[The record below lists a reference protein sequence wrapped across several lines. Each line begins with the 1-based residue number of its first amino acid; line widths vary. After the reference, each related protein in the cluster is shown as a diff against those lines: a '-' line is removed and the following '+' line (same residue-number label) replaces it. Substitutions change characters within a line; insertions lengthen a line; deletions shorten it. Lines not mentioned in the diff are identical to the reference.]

1 MRQVLSF
8 LLIILFFTFSCTKL
22 KSVQEVSENSD
33 SLKVSSDRIVNT
45 ITETLNPI
53 AKEAVSEWK
62 EYKNVDDFILKYYNI
77 STTDALYHANEL
89 SGLVTLMKDS
99 IRVDLLK
106 GKSIKARFNVLQNE
120 TLRLADMSTINS
132 ITNKEIKDE
141 VDKIVEVYSAVNS
154 KINTIYKA
162 EELQNS
168 LEIDTETPS
177 LNIKQQNLP
186 KRRGIISR
194 EPVNPERIQ
203 KQKTLEQRKLGK
215 PVISIPKKTKQ

>member
-1 MRQVLSF
+1 MKQVLSF

-22 KSVQEVSENSD
+22 KSVEEVLENSD
-33 SLKVSSDRIVNT
+33 SLKVNPDRIVNT

-53 AKEAVSEWK
+53 AKKAISEWK
-62 EYKNVDDFILKYYNI
+62 EYKNVDEFILKYYNI
-77 STTDALYHANEL
+77 STTDALFHANEL

-106 GKSIKARFNVLQNE
+106 EKSIKARFNVLHNE
-120 TLRLADMSTINS
+120 TLRLADMATINS

-141 VDKIVEVYSAVNS
+141 VDKIVEVYTAVNS

-168 LEIDTETPS
+168 LEIDTEIP
-177 LNIKQQNLP
+177 NINAEQDNLP
-186 KRRGIISR
+186 KRRAIINR

-203 KQKTLEQRKLGK
+203 KQKTLEQKKLGK
-215 PVISIPKKTKQ
+215 PVISKPKKTKQ